1 MDGGTEKI
9 NSYDEY
15 LDRYSFRDDRTVGI
29 FEYTKR
35 AIRGMDQVLSS
46 LEFEIRDA
54 ETIYRF
60 LTEEVQ
66 TVPFCDYLKRYICTH
81 AELEESFDTISD
93 AIYED
98 MIHNAFFEN
107 HMVFSFQPSK
117 KRARAIIHGWL
128 TRESAHRK
136 TVFLLGFGLGMDD
149 RDVTDFLT
157 RVLKEEDFD
166 FTDPTET
173 VFWYCFHFHYPY
185 ARSQDLL
192 KEAED
197 ADSEG
202 WTSEDY
208 MKSVSVDPKICL
220 LDENTLK
227 EYLVYLKHHRT
238 DGQEK
243 AFDWFQKL
251 YYGVWELCTQ
261 KRAGISYEIET
272 EFCCGIPRDS
282 NGNLR
287 KISESSLADLFH
299 HHKMS
304 RQRMNMLLRRERPVN
319 RFDLITFLFYTYS
332 RKEGLPDQRRDLFI
346 KEINEILSD
355 CRMAE
360 LYFDNPYAMFVTL
373 CLMTD
378 DPLTTYGDV
387 WEMSYADMQEGN

>member
-1 MDGGTEKI
+1 MDRGTEKKI
-9 NSYDEY
+9 SYDEY
-15 LDRYSFRDDRTVGI
+15 LDQYSFRDDRTVGV

-35 AIRGMDQVLSS
+35 AIRGMDEVLSS

-60 LTEEVQ
+60 LTTEVQ
-66 TVPFCDYLKRYICTH
+66 TVPFGDYLKRYIYVH
-81 AELEESFDTISD
+81 AELEESYD
-93 AIYED
+93 AIPDSSYED
-98 MIHNAFFEN
+98 IIQNAFFEN
-107 HMVFSFQPSK
+107 HMVFSFQPSQ
-117 KRARAIIHGWL
+117 KRTRAIIRGWL
-128 TRESAHRK
+128 TRETAHRK

-157 RVLKEEDFD
+157 RVLKEEDFN

-185 ARSQDLL
+185 ARAQSLL
-192 KEAED
+192 EEAEG
-197 ADSEG
+197 EG
-202 WTSEDY
+202 GVFRTAEDY
-208 MKSVSVDPKICL
+208 MKSIAEDPKICL

-227 EYLVYLKHHRT
+227 EYLIYLKIHRT
-238 DGQEK
+238 DGKEK
-243 AFDWFQKL
+243 AFVWFQKL
-251 YYGVWELCTQ
+251 YREVGKLCTQ
-261 KRAGISYEIET
+261 KREGISYEIET

-287 KISESSLADLFH
+287 KISESSLAGLFH

-319 RFDLITFLFYTYS
+319 RFDLITFLFYVYS
-332 RKEGLPDQRRDLFI
+332 RKEGLPDQRRDMFI
-346 KEINEILSD
+346 KEINGILAD

-360 LYFDNPYAMFVTL
+360 LYFANPYEMFVTL

-387 WEMSYADMQEGN
+387 WEMSYADM